1 MVLRVCRS
9 SALIMQTKLYKIA
22 NINIF
27 DHLVTAIAVADHTR
41 IIVHNSE
48 FCNLGKIL
56 WMNIISRD
64 FITSQAAAADGVI
77 IVTRSG

>member
-27 DHLVTAIAVADHTR
+27 DHLVTAIADHTR